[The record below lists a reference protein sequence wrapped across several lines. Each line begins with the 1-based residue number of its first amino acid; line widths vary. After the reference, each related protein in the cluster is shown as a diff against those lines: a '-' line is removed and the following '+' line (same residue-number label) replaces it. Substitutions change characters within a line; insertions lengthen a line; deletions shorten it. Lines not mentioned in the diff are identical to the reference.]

1 MTEMTDEERKALDKK
16 RKSLLER
23 IDADAALWRT
33 EALSSYAQVRDELR
47 CVEGGPNADK
57 KQFAVAQADL
67 DSALVSMAPPEK
79 CAGARTGLKQYYSGA
94 SIERTWAAIHRAGA
108 ALYGL
113 YEINDLTAQGTR
125 LCALLA
131 ALPGQNSQSILLN
144 EALTNLKSGNA
155 ADKRQARST
164 LREIYQGAM
173 GASDTLQMEA
183 RGLRNTLLVTSGALS
198 LIIFILGFVHLF
210 DSSMFSLCTTVE
222 GAGKPICPAG
232 GSSAHGFDVFAIEL
246 AGMLGGALSVVIPLA
261 TGGKIK
267 TPYRVFNH
275 QLLLKIL
282 AGGAAGL
289 AGVILVESG
298 FISVFSIN
306 SAVAIF
312 GYAVFFGIAQQAVT
326 GLVDKRAS
334 SLAKETPAA
343 KNI

>member
-1 MTEMTDEERKALDKK
+1 MSVMTEMTDEERKALDKK

-246 AGMLGGALSVVIPLA
+246 AVQAIHDLFHTIAGNLARCRMVIEPQVSEA
-261 TGGKIK
+261 
-267 TPYRVFNH
+267 
-275 QLLLKIL
+275 
-282 AGGAAGL
+282 GAAGQKM
-289 AGVILVESG
+289 AGSQLVSPLVSSSPLSAMKSSPVRPWILRNTRNRPGPCTWMPSW
-298 FISVFSIN
+298 
-306 SAVAIF
+306 
-312 GYAVFFGIAQQAVT
+312 
-326 GLVDKRAS
+326 L
-334 SLAKETPAA
+334 PAWM
-343 KNI
+343 